1 MSTIAALALA
11 TAAIGLPKEAIAAQ
25 VARHLDETSLVV
37 QDGSERIIVRL
48 EHVGSAP
55 KCHREKASAWAR
67 RVLPAGSAVYVL
79 RTEARLPSETV
90 GRVYF
95 RHEGAVYDF
104 GKLAIRAGHADLI
117 SWSAPVEYVE
127 SRFNARI
134 EFDGAWGGCAI
145 LDTFRPTAEREGLE
159 PSILAGIAM
168 TESRYGKR
176 PWPWTLNVAGKGY
189 YFPSRQHAFDFAQKV
204 LASGRRNFDVGVM
217 QVNWHYHG
225 HRFPSLWEAFD
236 FRANIDVG
244 AKILSEEN
252 RRAGNLAV
260 AVARYHSADPGR
272 GSSYLRRFFQY
283 YTAMRRQAG

>member
-1 MSTIAALALA
+1 MSVIAALAFAVVL
-11 TAAIGLPKEAIAAQ
+11 GVPGEAMPAR
-25 VARHLDETSLVV
+25 VARHLDETAMVV
-37 QDGSERIIVRL
+37 HSGTEKVLVRL
-48 EHVGSAP
+48 EHVANVP
-55 KCHREKASAWAR
+55 LCHREKASTWAR
-67 RVLPAGSAVYVL
+67 RVLPAGTEVFVL
-79 RTEARLPSETV
+79 RSESRLPGEV
-90 GRVYF
+90 AGRVYF
-95 RHEGAVYDF
+95 RHEGVVYDY
-104 GKLAIRAGHADLI
+104 GKLAIRAGHADLT

-145 LDTFRPTAEREGLE
+145 LDTFRPTAEREGIE

-176 PWPWTLNVAGKGY
+176 PWPWTINVAGQGH
-189 YFPSRQHAFDFAQKV
+189 YFSTRQQAFEFATKV

-225 HRFPSLWEAFD
+225 HKFPSLWEAFD
-236 FRANIDVG
+236 FRTNVDVG
-244 AKILSEEN
+244 ARIFADEN

-260 AVARYHSADPGR
+260 AVARYHSADPAR
-272 GSSYLRRFFQY
+272 GSTYLKRFYQH